1 MAAEFNAGVLTT
13 KGLALLAKWQAGE
26 CTPTITRAVC
36 GSGSYSSGESLV
48 SRTKLKT
55 QKLSVEISKK
65 TVQNT
70 STLLLRF
77 IFSNETLTTGFKVT
91 EVGIYATDPDDGE
104 ILYSIATSADEENAD
119 YLSAYNGTYPS
130 TIVFNYQIEV
140 ANADSVTIASSGGAY
155 APADEFYE
163 LQANVEALQEQAD
176 GNSLVTQIVVQ
187 RVMQLIDQEHETG
200 TVTLTNSRD
209 FPLFSSSVIS
219 PTTVSLDSLRE
230 NTTYMVNTQ
239 VLEYEGGQPGTV
251 EITDRLINGFK
262 IACTGSATSVTIAY
276 EVVGG
281 MNKS

>member
-36 GSGSYSSGESLV
+36 GSGSYSSGESPV
-48 SRTKLKT
+48 SRTALKS

-77 IFSNETLTTGFKVT
+77 IFSNETLTAGFKVT
-91 EVGIYATDPDDGE
+91 EVGVYATDPDDGE

-140 ANADSVTIASSGGAY
+140 ANADSVTITSSGGAY

-176 GNSLVTQIVVQ
+176 DNSLAEQITIQ
-187 RVMQLIDQEHETG
+187 RLMHLMDQLPEVG
-200 TVTLTNSRD
+200 TVTLTNSRA

-219 PTTVSLDSLRE
+219 PTTVSLE
-230 NTTYMVNTQ
+230 NMRADTDYVVNTQ
-239 VLEYEGGQPGTV
+239 IVEYEGGQPGIV
-251 EITDRLINGFK
+251 EITDRMVNGFK

-281 MNKS
+281 TD